1 MAELGVKGVQVS
13 LEGPERVHEKIP
25 GPGSISR
32 AVAGIQTLLEVG
44 VNVSINEEG

>member
-1 MAELGVKGVQVS
+1 VAELGVKGVQVS

-25 GPGSISR
+25 GPGISY
-32 AVAGIQTLLEVG
+32 AVADIQTLLEVG